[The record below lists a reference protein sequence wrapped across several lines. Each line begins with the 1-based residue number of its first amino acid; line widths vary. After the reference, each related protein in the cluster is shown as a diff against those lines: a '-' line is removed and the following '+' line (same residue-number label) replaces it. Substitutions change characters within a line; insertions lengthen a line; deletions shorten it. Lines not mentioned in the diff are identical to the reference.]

1 MLLTYLLNLRHLL
14 PNEAQKKKKN
24 MDEIF
29 GRDEFSVFEN
39 KFKNDQPSDQ
49 SMKQYWKYTKTEYCF
64 YICYFQGIPIRCW
77 IF

>member
-1 MLLTYLLNLRHLL
+1 
-14 PNEAQKKKKN
+14 

-39 KFKNDQPSDQ
+39 KLNDQPFDQ